1 MLWKDYS
8 SDTFDELLT
17 GDGRPRPAAKAIGE
31 YIEAMGVDEL
41 RNRQRAA
48 TADIRAEGITFVV
61 ADVHGNIDREWPF
74 DVIPRV
80 IDGDEWDRIDR
91 GLEQRLSAL
100 NCFIGDLYGEQHAVR
115 DGVLPKEV
123 LATSRFFF
131 EPCVGMKPR
140 HGVWAH
146 ICGSDLVRD
155 ADGRVYVL
163 EDNLRVPS
171 GVSYML
177 ENRAISKRV
186 FPELFR
192 DQSIKPVDG
201 YTSRLYALLVSLA
214 PEGIANPNVVLL
226 TPGPVN
232 SAYFEHCY
240 LAQQMGI
247 ELCEGSDLVV
257 RDDRVYMRTIGGL
270 EPVDVIYRRVG
281 DDYLDPEVFNPESL
295 IGCPGLM
302 RAWRAGNVALANAPG
317 AGVADDKLVY
327 SYVPDLIRYYLD
339 EDAILPNVP
348 TFRLFD
354 ERQRRHVLADLER
367 FVVKPAN
374 ESGGYGVVVGSKAS
388 EADLAAC
395 RASVEADPRNFI
407 AQPIV
412 HLSTAPTLC
421 EEGIA
426 ARHLDLRPFVLSGAD
441 CYVTRGGLTRVA
453 LRKGSLVVNSSQ
465 GGGSKDTFVVQRAGG
480 V

>member
-1 MLWKDYS
+1 MSWATYS
-8 SDTFDELLT
+8 SETYDELL
-17 GDGRPRPAAKAIGE
+17 GSEGRPRAAAKHIGDF
-31 YIEAMGVDEL
+31 IAALGTDEL

-48 TADIRAEGITFVV
+48 VGEIRVEGITFTV
-61 ADVHGNIDREWPF
+61 ASEHGNLDREWPF

-80 IDGDEWDRIDR
+80 MGADEWDGIER
-91 GLEQRLSAL
+91 GLTQRLTAL
-100 NCFIGDLYGEQHAVR
+100 NCFIDDLYGEQRAVKA
-115 DGVLPKEV
+115 GVLPREV
-123 LATSRFFF
+123 LATSRYFL
-131 EPCVGMKPR
+131 EACRGMRPR
-140 HGVWAH
+140 YGVWAH

-155 ADGRVYVL
+155 ADGTVYVL

-177 ENRAISKRV
+177 ENRNLSKRV

-192 DQSIKPVDG
+192 DQSVKPVDG

-214 PEGIANPNVVLL
+214 PEHVSDPKLVLL
-226 TPGPVN
+226 TPGVHN

-247 ELCEGSDLVV
+247 ELVEGSDLIVQ
-257 RDDRVYMRTIGGL
+257 DDRVYMKTIGGL
-270 EPVDVIYRRVG
+270 EPVDVIYRRIG
-281 DDYLDPEVFNPESL
+281 DEYLDPEVFNPDSL

-327 SYVPDLIRYYLD
+327 SYVPDLIRYYLG
-339 EDAILPNVP
+339 EDPKLPNVP
-348 TFRLFD
+348 TFRLFN
-354 ERQRRHVLADLER
+354 EGERRHVLADLRR

-388 EADLAAC
+388 EAELAQC
-395 RASVEADPRNFI
+395 RESIEKDPRNFI
-407 AQPIV
+407 AQPIIQ
-412 HLSTAPTLC
+412 LSTAPTLC
-421 EEGIA
+421 DGGIEP
-426 ARHLDLRPFVLSGAD
+426 RHLDLRPFILSGAD
-441 CYVTRGGLTRVA
+441 SYVTRGGLTRVA

-465 GGGSKDTFVVQRAGG
+465 GGGSKDTFIVDSSGG